1 VRGCALRSNES
12 VGGMT
17 KEKASILVM
26 KAAGEIRRAAEL
38 DRARS
43 IELISVADY
52 LESIV
57 FEGEMTYEPIDEAES
72 TSPSKP
78 SDVSEIEKLVTPF
91 RVKLKR

>member
-1 VRGCALRSNES
+1 
-12 VGGMT
+12 MT
-17 KEKASILVM
+17 KEKAAILVM

-38 DRARS
+38 DRSRAV
-43 IELISVADY
+43 ELISVADY

-57 FEGEMTYEPIDEAES
+57 FEGEMTYEPIEDAE
-72 TSPSKP
+72 PRPKGKP

>member
-1 VRGCALRSNES
+1 
-12 VGGMT
+12 MT

-38 DRARS
+38 DRARAV
-43 IELISVADY
+43 ELISVADY

-57 FEGEMTYEPIDEAES
+57 FEGEMNYEPIEETAG
-72 TSPSKP
+72 PAQKKP
-78 SDVSEIEKLVTPF
+78 SDVSEIEKMVTPF